1 MIDFVPY
8 IINLKSRPDRK
19 SLAEQEASSFFDRF
33 CIIEATDSCHFDL
46 GSQRKNSEAA
56 CRDSHFRLLKYI
68 LQNRIENALI
78 LEDDFYFDQNAPSL
92 QSYLEAIPNDY
103 QWLYFGI
110 NHQFGPTRVNDRWSK
125 VIRGSTTHA
134 YHLKIDIIPV
144 ILANIEARKDL
155 PIDLIYSDLQCIF
168 NTYSCNPNLIL
179 QRAGFSDIV
188 GENTDYFFMKNS

>member
-19 SLAEQEASSFFDRF
+19 SLAEQEACIFNNF
-33 CIIEATDSCHFDL
+33 CIIEATDSRYFDL
-46 GSQRKNSEAA
+46 GSARKNAEAA
-56 CRDSHFRLLKYI
+56 CRDSHFRLLKHI
-68 LQNRIENALI
+68 LHNRIENALI
-78 LEDDFYFDQNAPSL
+78 LEDDFYFDQDAPSL
-92 QSYLEAIPNDY
+92 QSYLESIPSDY

-125 VIRGSTTHA
+125 VVRGSTTHA
-134 YHLKIDIIPV
+134 YHLKLDIIPI
-144 ILANIEARKDL
+144 ILANIEMRKDK
-155 PIDLIYSDLQCIF
+155 PIDLIYSDLQLAF

-188 GENTDYFFMKNS
+188 GENTDYSFMKDS